1 MIKREVVEDVLLK
14 IGIPANFDGFNYIA
28 DAIEIMEKDK
38 NTKITTMYDE
48 IGKKYETKGNNVER
62 SIRHAFQ
69 VARECK
75 NGLYDDVEHYIGFS
89 NMTNASSLARLLL
102 MVKREV
108 VRDEKN

>member
-1 MIKREVVEDVLLK
+1 MIKREVMEDVLLK
-14 IGIPANFDGFNYIA
+14 IGIPANLDGFNYVA
-28 DAIEIMEKDK
+28 DAIEIMEKES
-38 NTKITTMYDE
+38 TKITTMYDE
-48 IGKKYETKGNNVER
+48 IGKKYETKGRNVER

-75 NGLYDDVEHYIGFS
+75 NGLHDDVEHYIGFS

-108 VRDEKN
+108 LKNERN

>member
-14 IGIPANFDGFNYIA
+14 IGIPANLDGFNYVA
-28 DAIEIMEKDK
+28 DAIEIMEKK
-38 NTKITTMYDE
+38 NTKMTIIYYE
-48 IGKKYETKGNNVER
+48 IGKKYETKGSNVER

-108 VRDEKN
+108 VRDERN